1 MPLPEYVVDP
11 INNELIKPMQIDSS
25 ELADKIL
32 LLSNSPKTLSKYSDK
47 LYNNVL
53 DNFGIKRY
61 TRKLHN
67 IYSELIGF

>member
-1 MPLPEYVVDP
+1 
-11 INNELIKPMQIDSS
+11 MQIDSS

-53 DNFGIKRY
+53 DHFGIESY